1 MTRLWLS
8 PEEAAPVLGM
18 KPAKIR
24 NYMRRGI
31 LDLGLAIPPEK
42 TGKTMWEFRIY
53 PAKNRKDNRRETGA
67 SRGRRETGMNRNREP
82 GRLDW
87 ALIIVLLLLMT
98 VAYMCK
104 CWQVDQLVRML

>member
-1 MTRLWLS
+1 MARLWLS

-24 NYMRRGI
+24 DYMRRNV

-53 PAKNRKDNRRETGA
+53 PAKVEKITG
-67 SRGRRETGMNRNREP
+67 SSLE
-82 GRLDW
+82 
-87 ALIIVLLLLMT
+87 IVKEYKNE
-98 VAYMCK
+98 VE
-104 CWQVDQLVRML
+104 

>member
-42 TGKTMWEFRIY
+42 TG
-53 PAKNRKDNRRETGA
+53 
-67 SRGRRETGMNRNREP
+67 MNRNREP